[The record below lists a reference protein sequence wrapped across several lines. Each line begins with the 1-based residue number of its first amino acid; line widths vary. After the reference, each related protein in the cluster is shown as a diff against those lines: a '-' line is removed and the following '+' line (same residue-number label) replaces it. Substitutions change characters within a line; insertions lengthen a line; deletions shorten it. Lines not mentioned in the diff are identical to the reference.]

1 MTWKPDTPIQ
11 GGKYIIEQKL
21 GSGGFGI
28 TYLARQENGD
38 RVAIKTL
45 NDKVRQR
52 RNFEKCQQDFL
63 NEALRLAQCHHP
75 NIVGVHQLVQHDSL
89 WCIVMDY
96 IDGTNLARL
105 VERDGVL
112 SEVQALQY
120 IAQIGDAL
128 RVVHDRGFL
137 HRDIKPLN
145 ILVRSDL
152 TQVVLID
159 FGMVRK
165 FTPNLTQEHTEY
177 VSKGFAPIEQYDRR
191 SQRGAF
197 TDVYGLAATL
207 YALVT
212 GEVPES
218 STLRDRRIA
227 KGERDPLISPKELN
241 EGLSD
246 RICNAIWA
254 GMAIE
259 PEHRPQS
266 VAAWLSLLGVEP
278 PSATVETTPVQNT
291 PAVPISPWSSA
302 VGMDYSRLR
311 DLLVQGKWQE
321 ADRETDAILL
331 QVRDRQAD
339 GKMTVEDARKFPC
352 RDLRTLDRL
361 WLEHSGGRFGFS
373 VQNRLWR
380 SVEKDYDRFGDR
392 VGWRSGGT
400 WLPYSELKFEATAPE
415 GHLPSWGR
423 RGRLWSFFG
432 SRIRKCG
439 L

>member
-1 MTWKPDTPIQ
+1 MTWNPDTPIQ
-11 GGKYIIEQKL
+11 SGKYIIERQL
-21 GSGGFGI
+21 GVGGFGI
-28 TYLARQENGD
+28 TYLAKQKNGD

-52 RNFEKCQQDFL
+52 RDFEKCQQDFL
-63 NEALRLAQCHHP
+63 NEALRLAQCRHP
-75 NIVGVHQLVQHDSL
+75 HIVSIHQLVQHDSL

-96 IDGTNLARL
+96 IDGTNLGKL

-112 SEVQALQY
+112 SQTQALQY
-120 IAQIGDAL
+120 IRQIGDAL
-128 RVVHDRGFL
+128 GIVHEQGFL

-145 ILVRSDL
+145 ILVRSDRAEA
-152 TQVVLID
+152 VLVD

-165 FTPNLTQEHTEY
+165 FTPNLTQDHTEY

-191 SQRGAF
+191 SQRGAY

-218 STLRDRRIA
+218 ATLRDRRVA
-227 KGERDPLISPKELN
+227 RGQGDPLIPPKELN
-241 EGLSD
+241 DRLSD
-246 RICNAIWA
+246 RICNAISV

-278 PSATVETTPVQNT
+278 FSMDTTDTSDLSAA
-291 PAVPISPWSSA
+291 PAAISPWSSA
-302 VGMDYSRLR
+302 VGMDYSKLR
-311 DLLVQGKWQE
+311 DLLAAGKWQE
-321 ADRETDAILL
+321 ADRETESILL
-331 QVRDRQAD
+331 QVRDRQTD

-361 WLEHSGGRFGFS
+361 WVEYSGGRFGFS

-380 SVEKDYDRFGDR
+380 SLEKDYERFCDR
-392 VGWRSGGT
+392 VGWRSDGT
-400 WLPYSELKFEATAPE
+400 WRPYAQLNFEAAAPE